1 MTEQI
6 QPSVLAESLS
16 ALMDNQASELEI
28 QRLLKALDADPEL
41 KSTWS
46 RYQIASAG
54 LKGNLPVMASSNFA
68 ARISAA
74 VDAEETYSLQSQISS
89 QPQISSHQSPS
100 QQASSETTGGNVIAM
115 PLRWWQQAG
124 RVAVAASVAGALVV
138 GVQQYQ
144 SVAPQTAE
152 IASNAAVSAPVAA
165 SETKAANLPSG
176 INAPTLSART
186 VAVQS
191 GYESRPQESRRVM
204 FVPRQQ
210 AAPVYNE
217 DISTYVNLLIQE
229 HTDNASLNSG
239 QGMLPYTRVILNEEE

>member
-1 MTEQI
+1 MTEQT
-6 QPSVLAESLS
+6 QPPVLAESLS
-16 ALMDNQASELEI
+16 ALMDNQASELEL
-28 QRLLKALDADPEL
+28 QRLLKALQSDPEL

-54 LKGNLPVMASSNFA
+54 LKGDIPVLATSDFAS
-68 ARISAA
+68 RVSAA
-74 VDAEETYSLQSQISS
+74 IEAEETYSLNVTAEQFNSAAA
-89 QPQISSHQSPS
+89 
-100 QQASSETTGGNVIAM
+100 ASSVAVTQS
-115 PLRWWQQAG
+115 WWQQAG
-124 RVAVAASVAGALVV
+124 RVAVAASVAGAIIL

-144 SVAPQTAE
+144 TPGADLDAMTAGG
-152 IASNAAVSAPVAA
+152 IAAAPVPTPEA
-165 SETKAANLPSG
+165 KAANLPSG
-176 INAPTLSART
+176 INAPALSART

-217 DISTYVNLLIQE
+217 DISSYVNQLIQE

-239 QGMLPYTRVILNEEE
+239 QGMLPYTRVILVEEE

>member
-1 MTEQI
+1 MTEQT
-6 QPSVLAESLS
+6 QPPVLAESLS
-16 ALMDNQASELEI
+16 ALMDNEASELEL
-28 QRLLKALDADPEL
+28 QRLLKALESDPEL

-54 LKGNLPVMASSNFA
+54 VKGDIPVLASSDFVS
-68 ARISAA
+68 RVSAA
-74 VDAEETYSLQSQISS
+74 IEAEETYSAPVI
-89 QPQISSHQSPS
+89 HQVAANQTSIP
-100 QQASSETTGGNVIAM
+100 ATNVVAM

-124 RVAVAASVAGALVV
+124 RVAVAASVAGAVIL

-144 SVAPQTAE
+144 TPGLNPTDMAAGTMAAAPTPATE
-152 IASNAAVSAPVAA
+152 S
-165 SETKAANLPSG
+165 KAANLPSG
-176 INAPTLSART
+176 INAPALSART

-210 AAPVYNE
+210 VAPVYNE
-217 DISTYVNLLIQE
+217 DVSSYVNQLIQE

-239 QGMLPYTRVILNEEE
+239 QGMLPYTRVILVEED

>member
-6 QPSVLAESLS
+6 QPPVLAESLS

-54 LKGNLPVMASSNFA
+54 LKRDLPVMASSDFA

-74 VDAEETYSLQSQISS
+74 VDTEETYAL
-89 QPQISSHQSPS
+89 QPQVAP
-100 QQASSETTGGNVIAM
+100 QQASHQTASGNVIAM
-115 PLRWWQQAG
+115 PLRWWQQVG
-124 RVAVAASVAGALVV
+124 RVAVAASVAGALIV

-144 SVAPQTAE
+144 TIAPQTTE
-152 IASNAAVSAPVAA
+152 FAANAPVATPVA
-165 SETKAANLPSG
+165 ATESKAANLPSG
-176 INAPTLSART
+176 INAPALSSRT

-191 GYESRPQESRRVM
+191 GYESRPQENRRVM
-204 FVPRQQ
+204 FVPRQE
-210 AAPVYNE
+210 AAPIYNE
-217 DISTYVNLLIQE
+217 DVSTYVNQLIQE
-229 HTDNASLNSG
+229 HTDNASVNSG
-239 QGMLPYTRVILNEEE
+239 QGMLPYTRVILVEEE